1 MGAMVD
7 GKVVVVTG
15 AGGGIGR
22 EMALAM
28 AASGA
33 KVVVN
38 DLGVSLSGEKAD
50 ESAAEKVAR
59 EIREHRGATLLAN
72 LRAHFAGAPVP
83 DRLA

>member
-7 GKVVVVTG
+7 DKVVVVTG

-38 DLGVSLSGEKAD
+38 DLGVSLRAKRRMKPPRKKSCAK
-50 ESAAEKVAR
+50 SATPAAKR
-59 EIREHRGATLLAN
+59 R
-72 LRAHFAGAPVP
+72 
-83 DRLA
+83 